1 MKSIECLLTP
11 GHYYD
16 SACFWIKSSNLLFT
30 GDTMFVGRTGRTVHK
45 GSNIKDLYES
55 IYNILLKL
63 PRKTLILSG
72 HDYGHQKSITI
83 DNNIKKSTFF
93 RCKNFKNFNQ

>member
-1 MKSIECLLTP
+1 
-11 GHYYD
+11 
-16 SACFWIKSSNLLFT
+16 
-30 GDTMFVGRTGRTVHK
+30 MFVGRTGRTVHK

-72 HDYGHQKSITI
+72 HDYGASKIH
-83 DNNIKKSTFF
+83 NY
-93 RCKNFKNFNQ
+93 